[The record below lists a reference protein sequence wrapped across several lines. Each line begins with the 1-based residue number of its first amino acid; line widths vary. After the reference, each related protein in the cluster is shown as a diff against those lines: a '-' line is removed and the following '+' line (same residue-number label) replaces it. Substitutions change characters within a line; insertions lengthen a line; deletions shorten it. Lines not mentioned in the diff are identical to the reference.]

1 MKKLDSLV
9 DFFVEGRTNDTVSA
23 KEKKLLKE
31 ALVNEVLQEVK
42 ANLTQAEKDALK
54 KSLEQERKELR
65 RGSIAELILDAVVLA
80 FLVGLAV
87 NQLTNI
93 FDQLR
98 LGVGIGVLRWA
109 VVSLI
114 FLAILV
120 IVFLFVK
127 MGIQFVKKSDTD
139 DM

>member
-1 MKKLDSLV
+1 MKKLDNLV
-9 DFFVEGRTNDTVSA
+9 DFYVEEKTDDKVSS
-23 KEKKLLKE
+23 KDKKLLKE
-31 ALVNEVLQEVK
+31 ALVSKVLQEVK
-42 ANLTQAEKDALK
+42 ADLTQAEKDDLK
-54 KSLEQERKELR
+54 KILEQERKALR

-98 LGVGIGVLRWA
+98 LGVGISVLHWA
-109 VVSLI
+109 IVSLI

-120 IVFLFVK
+120 ILFLFVK

-139 DM
+139 VM

>member
-9 DFFVEGRTNDTVSA
+9 DFFVEGRTNDTVST
-23 KEKKLLKE
+23 KDKKLLKE

-42 ANLTQAEKDALK
+42 ADLTQAEKDALK

-65 RGSIAELILDAVVLA
+65 RGSISELILDAVVLA

-98 LGVGIGVLRWA
+98 LGVGIGVLCWA

>member
-9 DFFVEGRTNDTVSA
+9 DFFVEGRTNDTVST
-23 KEKKLLKE
+23 KDKKLLKE

-42 ANLTQAEKDALK
+42 ADLTQGEKDALK

-65 RGSIAELILDAVVLA
+65 RGSISELILDAVVLA

>member
-9 DFFVEGRTNDTVSA
+9 DFFVEGRTNDTVST
-23 KEKKLLKE
+23 KDKKLLKE

-42 ANLTQAEKDALK
+42 ADLTQAEKDALK
-54 KSLEQERKELR
+54 KS
-65 RGSIAELILDAVVLA
+65 
-80 FLVGLAV
+80 
-87 NQLTNI
+87 
-93 FDQLR
+93 

>member
-9 DFFVEGRTNDTVSA
+9 DFFVEGRTNDTVST
-23 KEKKLLKE
+23 KDKKLLKE

-42 ANLTQAEKDALK
+42 ADLTQAEKDALK

-65 RGSIAELILDAVVLA
+65 RGSISELILDAVVLA

-93 FDQLR
+93 FYQLR

>member
-9 DFFVEGRTNDTVSA
+9 DFFVEGRTNDTVST
-23 KEKKLLKE
+23 KDKKLMKE

-42 ANLTQAEKDALK
+42 ADLTQAEKDALK

-65 RGSIAELILDAVVLA
+65 RGSISELILDAVVLA

>member
-9 DFFVEGRTNDTVSA
+9 DFFVEGRTNDTVST
-23 KEKKLLKE
+23 KDKKLLKE

-42 ANLTQAEKDALK
+42 AGLTQAEKDALK

-65 RGSIAELILDAVVLA
+65 RGSISELILDAVVLA

>member
-1 MKKLDSLV
+1 MSTKD
-9 DFFVEGRTNDTVSA
+9 
-23 KEKKLLKE
+23 KKLLKE

-42 ANLTQAEKDALK
+42 ADLTQAEKDALK

-65 RGSIAELILDAVVLA
+65 RGSISELILDAVVLA

>member
-9 DFFVEGRTNDTVSA
+9 DFFVEGRTNDTVST
-23 KEKKLLKE
+23 KDKKLLKE

-42 ANLTQAEKDALK
+42 ADLTQAEKDALK

-65 RGSIAELILDAVVLA
+65 RGSISELILDAVVLA